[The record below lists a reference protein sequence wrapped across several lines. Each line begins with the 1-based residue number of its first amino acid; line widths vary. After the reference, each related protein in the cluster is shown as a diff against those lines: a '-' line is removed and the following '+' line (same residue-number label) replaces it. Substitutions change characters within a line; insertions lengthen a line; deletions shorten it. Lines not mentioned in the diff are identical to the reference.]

1 MCSGAPWPHNGAAHR
16 GPKTRL
22 CCLRGAF
29 ETPGITVWLNEDGVP
44 QRMVELKVSEVELR
58 LSTAIKDWEIQT
70 LEMLAEFAASRPAS
84 LQ

>member
-1 MCSGAPWPHNGAAHR
+1 
-16 GPKTRL
+16 
-22 CCLRGAF
+22 
-29 ETPGITVWLNEDGVP
+29 
-44 QRMVELKVSEVELR
+44 MVELKVSEVELR